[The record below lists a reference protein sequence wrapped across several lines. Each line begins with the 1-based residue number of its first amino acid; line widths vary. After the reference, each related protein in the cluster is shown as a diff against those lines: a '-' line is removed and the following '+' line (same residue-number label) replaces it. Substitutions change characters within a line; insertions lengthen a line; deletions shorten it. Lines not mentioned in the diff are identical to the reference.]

1 MPRLEGSSSSI
12 VGVVDYINRI
22 TAKETKMAA
31 TAEGFTST
39 EQSAYKVDEDRAAM
53 ILFWLT
59 GIASVGVVG
68 MACVMMANPSAGGGD
83 ERPHVSPLLATKAW
97 HGGSVFGNPKS
108 GMPDAAVLPASLFI
122 KGRRRGAAAMARQE
136 FKGFNYPVCY
146 TPSCVL
152 LGKRLRAMLNP
163 LVDPCDN
170 FNEHVCGRYEGAS
183 FSILEDYDG
192 ILQAVREL

>member
-1 MPRLEGSSSSI
+1 MPRLDGSSSSI

-31 TAEGFTST
+31 TAE
-39 EQSAYKVDEDRAAM
+39 R
-53 ILFWLT
+53 
-59 GIASVGVVG
+59 
-68 MACVMMANPSAGGGD
+68 
-83 ERPHVSPLLATKAW
+83 LATLCNW
-97 HGGSVFGNPKS
+97 RVSRPLMPPIRVFAGVA
-108 GMPDAAVLPASLFI
+108 AAVPQRWLDKSS
-122 KGRRRGAAAMARQE
+122 R
-136 FKGFNYPVCY
+136 GFNYPVCY